1 MEKNM
6 ATAHNSANVEDIA
19 KIVIMPG
26 DPLRSKF
33 IAENFLENARLVNNV
48 RGIQGYTGTYNGKM
62 VTVMASG
69 MGNPTMG
76 IYSYELF
83 KFYEVEKIIRIG
95 SIGAMREDIAIK
107 ELIIAGRTYTNT
119 NYNNFYINN
128 GEGFI
133 SASFNLVKQAEEI
146 ANKNGMKYHTGDIL
160 CSDTFYTDEDEIAK
174 AKDNN
179 LLGVEME
186 SASLY
191 LNAQRLGKEAL
202 TICTVSNNL
211 ITGEETSS
219 EERQNAFTDMMKV
232 ALELA

>member
-1 MEKNM
+1 M
-6 ATAHNSANVEDIA
+6 TPHNNAKLEDIA
-19 KIVIMPG
+19 KTVIMPG

-33 IAENFLENARLVNNV
+33 IAENFLENPKLVNNV
-48 RGIQGYTGTYNGKM
+48 RGIQGYTGTYNGKK

-83 KFYEVEKIIRIG
+83 KFYNVDKIIRIG
-95 SIGAMREDIAIK
+95 SIGAMNEDIK
-107 ELIIAGRTYTNT
+107 LKQLIITEKTYTNT
-119 NYNNFYINN
+119 NYNNFYITNK
-128 GEGFI
+128 GEGYI
-133 SASFNLVKQAEEI
+133 SGSDNLIKKAVEI
-146 ANKNGMKYHTGDIL
+146 ADNLKINYHLGNTL

-174 AKDNN
+174 AKANN

-186 SASLY
+186 SAALY
-191 LNAQRLGKEAL
+191 LNAQRLNKEAL

-211 ITGEETSS
+211 ITGEETTS